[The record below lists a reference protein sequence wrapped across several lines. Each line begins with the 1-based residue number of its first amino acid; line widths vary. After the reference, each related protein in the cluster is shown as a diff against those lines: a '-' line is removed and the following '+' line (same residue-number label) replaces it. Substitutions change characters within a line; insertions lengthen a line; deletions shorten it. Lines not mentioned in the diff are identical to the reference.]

1 MRYTS
6 IVSELWMSGMKERSD
21 VITIIMYQVK
31 KRDESWTES
40 GKKRRRVE
48 RIEDNEA
55 KSSLG
60 REKTCQNPKEERIKT
75 QAPIRKAK
83 M

>member
-1 MRYTS
+1 
-6 IVSELWMSGMKERSD
+6 
-21 VITIIMYQVK
+21 MYHVK
-31 KRDESWTES
+31 KRDESWTEG
-40 GKKRRRVE
+40 GKKIRKVE

-75 QAPIRKAK
+75 QAPIRTAK